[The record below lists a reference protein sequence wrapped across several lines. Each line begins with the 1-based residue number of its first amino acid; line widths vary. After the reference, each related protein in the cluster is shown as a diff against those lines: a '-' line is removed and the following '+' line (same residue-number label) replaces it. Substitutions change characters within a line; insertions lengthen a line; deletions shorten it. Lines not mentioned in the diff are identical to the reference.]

1 MRTTAIVRVAFLFI
15 SLICLIIQVYECY
28 PVLQTVIIVSFI
40 ILNILSVLQMI
51 ITHGRFKKYWF
62 LHEFNAI
69 SLLLQ
74 GLCFIAFIFAY
85 QEYEDWQYVLL
96 GAFSL
101 YLVLFALMI
110 VYIKT
115 LWVAKLRTYFVMNL
129 LLPGLFIIL
138 YSLVPT
144 LMTGKN
150 YYETF
155 NKQRYHKSWEQYNKQ
170 TEETDSITVRPY

>member
-1 MRTTAIVRVAFLFI
+1 MRTTAIVRVVFLFI
-15 SLICLIIQVYECY
+15 SLICLIIQIYNCC

-51 ITHGRFKKYWF
+51 FTHGRFKKYWF

-69 SLLLQ
+69 SMLLQ
-74 GLCFIAFIFAY
+74 GICFLAFIIAY
-85 QEYEDWQYVLL
+85 QEYEGWQYVLL

-101 YLVLFALMI
+101 YLVLFALML
-110 VYIKT
+110 VYLKM
-115 LWVAKLRTYFVMNL
+115 LWVADLRAYFVMNL

-144 LMTGKN
+144 VMTGKN
-150 YYETF
+150 YYNTF
-155 NKQRYHKSWEQYNKQ
+155 NKQRYQKSWEQYTKE
-170 TEETDSITVRPY
+170 TEDTDSNTVKPY